1 MARSD
6 DMERRL
12 DNWARW
18 MHGGSTGGMGF
29 ASVNL
34 LSALG
39 GDRSAHREATIP
51 TVDCEGAQTDEAI
64 KALPRE
70 LGDTVRVVY
79 LLGCGMRD
87 KARRLGVSEAT
98 VRLRMGRAHR
108 LLETWLVDQAQQC
121 RAQRERVEA
130 VQAAARPASPS
141 ADGAD
146 QQKKRKEFYAL
157 SKSSIFRASLD

>member
-1 MARSD
+1 MRSD

-12 DNWARW
+12 ENWARW
-18 MHGGSTGGMGF
+18 MHGAGTGGMGF

-70 LGDTVRVVY
+70 LGETVRVVY

-87 KARRLGVSEAT
+87 KARRLGVTEAT
-98 VRLRMGRAHR
+98 VRLRIGRAHR
-108 LLETWLVDQAQQC
+108 LLETWLVDHAQQC

-130 VQAAARPASPS
+130 VQAAARPASTGTV
-141 ADGAD
+141 DD
-146 QQKKRKEFYAL
+146 QNKRKEFYAL

>member
-18 MHGGSTGGMGF
+18 MHGGGTGGIGF

-39 GDRSAHREATIP
+39 GDRSSYREATIP

-64 KALPRE
+64 KALPVE
-70 LGDTVRVVY
+70 LGQTLRVVY
-79 LLGCGMRD
+79 LLGCGMQD
-87 KARRLGVSEAT
+87 KARRLGVTEAT
-98 VRLRMGRAHR
+98 VRLRIGRAHR
-108 LLETWLVDQAQQC
+108 LLESWLVDKAQQC

-130 VQAAARPASPS
+130 VQKAARSTVVS
-141 ADGAD
+141 TVDD
-146 QQKKRKEFYAL
+146 QNKRKEFYGL
-157 SKSSIFRASLD
+157 SKTSIFRASLE